1 MPESSTGD
9 EALPNGIEEG
19 VNLLGAEGESS
30 VDTNK
35 GALPADSPPVE
46 KKDDNKSLG
55 IADAVRAALEP
66 KKEQSSGS
74 GEEEGEG
81 EDDKSATPGTGD
93 KKPEEGEGEDDNLT
107 KEEFQALK
115 PKTQRRIEKLARQN
129 TDLTTRNAELEPK
142 AQALDAFHQ
151 ITKNANLNKEDVNT
165 IFHIGGLMKNDP
177 VKAWEV
183 LKPIVAQLQVIVGEV
198 LPKDLK
204 DQVTGGKITPEAAQE
219 LSRLRAERG
228 VNTTN
233 QQQNAER
240 EKRDRNAR
248 AAEAVQTLQSDVG
261 TAISKWE
268 NDWKASDPDYSLKS
282 SRVSE
287 AIELELNRAI
297 ILAKEGKPNNLPRS
311 VEEAV
316 KMANDIKKR
325 VEKEMRQFLP
335 KRNIPLTHVTG
346 NGVTNGSKP
355 IPKNMN
361 DVVRF
366 AVGQK

>member
-9 EALPNGIEEG
+9 EALHGSAAEDVKVLPGDAGNSSAD
-19 VNLLGAEGESS
+19 NQGAP
-30 VDTNK
+30 
-35 GALPADSPPVE
+35 PADSPPVE

-74 GEEEGEG
+74 GEDEGDGDAADPTKSATGDELEEGEEG
-81 EDDKSATPGTGD
+81 EDD
-93 KKPEEGEGEDDNLT
+93 LT
-107 KEEFQALK
+107 KEEFSALK

-129 TDLTTRNAELEPK
+129 TVLTTEVEQLRPK
-142 AQALDAFHQ
+142 AQALEAFHR
-151 ITKNANLNKEDVNT
+151 ITANANLNKEDVNT

-183 LKPIVAQLQVIVGEV
+183 LKPIVAQLQQIVGEV
-198 LPKDLK
+198 LPKDLS
-204 DQVTGGKITPEAAQE
+204 DQVTAGKLTPEAAKE
-219 LSRLRAERG
+219 LSRLRASQNIT
-228 VNTTN
+228 VST

-240 EKRDRNAR
+240 DKQTRAAQ
-248 AAEAVQTLQSDVG
+248 AAEATQNLQRDVG
-261 TAISKWE
+261 TAITKWE
-268 NDWKASDPDYSLKS
+268 NEWKASDPDYSLKS
-282 SRVSE
+282 SRVNE

-297 ILAKEGKPNNLPRS
+297 ILAKEGKPNSLPKS

-325 VEKEMRQFLP
+325 VEKEMRQLLP
-335 KRNIPLTHVTG
+335 KRNTPLTHVTG

-355 IPKNMN
+355 VPKNMN
-361 DVVRF
+361 DVVRM